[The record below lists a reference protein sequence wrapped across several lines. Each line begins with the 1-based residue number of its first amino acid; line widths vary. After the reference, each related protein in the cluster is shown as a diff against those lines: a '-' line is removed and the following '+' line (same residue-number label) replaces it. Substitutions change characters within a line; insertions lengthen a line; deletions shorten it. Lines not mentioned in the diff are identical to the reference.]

1 MPFTRKAVIWRRASW
16 PRLGALAVLGLLGLA
31 APHISALALG
41 ACTAAVIIAV
51 AVLDHSRTPRPP
63 AADPAGRQ
71 APVPTPAA

>member
-1 MPFTRKAVIWRRASW
+1 
-16 PRLGALAVLGLLGLA
+16 VLGLLGLA

-51 AVLDHSRTPRPP
+51 AALDHARTPRPP
-63 AADPAGRQ
+63 AADPAGQQ